1 MELIKVNYSALLIF
15 LNREAYNPSNI
26 WNSSIKYAV
35 RGSFVQQCA
44 CMSDK
49 HAALC
54 KHGGRTVAVVT
65 RGQRIY
71 FGAVGLLALWV
82 GIWGYFIPDQVD
94 KAIPWLVPPL
104 HARFLGA
111 MYLSGTAF
119 MIGGIMSSYYA
130 EVRVMV
136 RVILIWTGMLFIVSL
151 FYLGEFDYSRNQV
164 WIWFGAYIIYPLI
177 ALWLMW
183 NDRTLRERVSG
194 PRLPARVRGYLL
206 AQGIAVTAL
215 ALILLLAPEF
225 MVNVWPWNI
234 TRLLAQ
240 IYSAPFLAYGLSSLM
255 LSRIQTWPE
264 ARVVMV
270 ATFVFAFGV
279 LLASFI
285 HRELFSLTHV
295 ATWLW
300 FGGFLLATVILGLLC
315 MRAIQVGSS
324 A

>member
-1 MELIKVNYSALLIF
+1 
-15 LNREAYNPSNI
+15 
-26 WNSSIKYAV
+26 
-35 RGSFVQQCA
+35 
-44 CMSDK
+44 MSDL
-49 HAALC
+49 HAALR
-54 KHGGRTVAVVT
+54 KQGAKVMAMVT

-82 GIWGYFIPDQVD
+82 GLWGYFIPGQVD

-111 MYLSGTAF
+111 MYLSGTTF
-119 MIGGIMSSYYA
+119 MVGGIMSRYYA

-164 WIWFGAYIIYPLI
+164 WIWFGAYLIYPLI
-177 ALWLMW
+177 ALRLIW
-183 NDRTLRERVSG
+183 NDRTLHERVSG
-194 PRLPARVRGYLL
+194 PGLPAWVRGYLW
-206 AQGIAVTAL
+206 AQGIVVTVL
-215 ALILLLAPEF
+215 ALVLLLGPEF
-225 MVNVWPWNI
+225 MVNAWPWKI

-255 LSRIQTWPE
+255 LSRKQTWPE
-264 ARVVMV
+264 VRVVVM
-270 ATFVFAFGV
+270 ATFVFALGV

-285 HRELFSLTHV
+285 HRELFSLTNA

-300 FGGFLLATVILGLLC
+300 FGGFLLATVILGLLS
-315 MRAIQVGSS
+315 VGATKAGNS